1 MYSKFKSFF
10 RDIPVGLFMVAG
22 MGLIFFL
29 VLNSINL
36 ANAIKNE
43 KDHDD
48 DSKFRYSKILNVNL
62 EEDMFMD
69 EDGGV
74 DLLSFS
80 ARKYI
85 DEMMSI
91 CKKYQGNIELSIPF
105 WDDYDNSESVIIYLN
120 INEPVKIELENG
132 DCDTIDS
139 LGKASKGVYVA
150 QSKKNLI
157 KKKDGKDLI
166 WLQNSE
172 MNVLGIRKDFTYDMS
187 DKSYITFIDSI
198 DKYHM
203 ESIYSMGSFAL
214 SDGDPMVFIFESN
227 KDDTLDSYN
236 NIVKSLKDKGYI
248 VTEYTQEKED
258 ISERKSDG
266 ITYKDIMDKIT
277 TLLIIFALIN
287 CIYITRLW
295 TNRKRVE
302 ITIRKAYGQ
311 STVEIGIMLAKQLVR
326 FGILSMLIAFI
337 MQLLYRKITSQVGMY
352 VMTSFADI
360 IELFAAMLILVI
372 IMMVI
377 ALIELRRIK
386 PATGVREV

>member
-10 RDIPVGLFMVAG
+10 RDIPVGLFMIAG

-48 DSKFRYSKILNVNL
+48 DNKFRYSKIVNINL
-62 EEDMFMD
+62 D
-69 EDGGV
+69 EDLYIQEDGST
-74 DLLSFS
+74 DESFS
-80 ARKYI
+80 ARNYI
-85 DEMMSI
+85 DEMI
-91 CKKYQGNIELSIPF
+91 KLCKKYQGNVLLSIPL
-105 WDDYDNSESVIIYLN
+105 WDDYDSSENVYIYLN

-157 KKKDGKDLI
+157 KTRDGKDII

-214 SDGDPMVFIFESN
+214 SEGAPMAFIFESN

-236 NIVKSLKDKGYI
+236 NIVKELKAKGYI
-248 VTEYTQEKED
+248 VTEHELSGED
-258 ISERKSDG
+258 IDERQSGG
-266 ITYKDIMDKIT
+266 IVYKDIMDKIT
-277 TLLIIFALIN
+277 MLLIIFAVIN
-287 CIYITRLW
+287 CVYITRLW
-295 TNRKRVE
+295 ISRKKVE

-311 STVEIGIMLAKQLVR
+311 STLKIGVMLAGQLVR
-326 FGILSMLIAFI
+326 FCVVSMVLAFVI
-337 MQLLYRKITSQVGMY
+337 QLVYRQITSHSGMY
-352 VMTSFADI
+352 VVISFMNV
-360 IELFAAMLILVI
+360 IEVLSAMLLLII
-372 IMMVI
+372 IMMI
-377 ALIELRRIK
+377 IPLFELKKIK
-386 PATGVREV
+386 PATGVKEV

>member
-48 DSKFRYSKILNVNL
+48 DNKFRYSKIVNINL
-62 EEDMFMD
+62 D
-69 EDGGV
+69 EDLYIQEDGST
-74 DLLSFS
+74 DESFS
-80 ARKYI
+80 ARNYI
-85 DEMMSI
+85 DEMI
-91 CKKYQGNIELSIPF
+91 KLCKKYQGNVLLSIPL
-105 WDDYDNSESVIIYLN
+105 WDDYDSSENVYIYLN

-157 KKKDGKDLI
+157 KTRDGKDII

-214 SDGDPMVFIFESN
+214 SEGAPMVFIFESN

-236 NIVKSLKDKGYI
+236 NIVKELKAKGYI
-248 VTEYTQEKED
+248 VTEHELSGED
-258 ISERKSDG
+258 IDERQSGG
-266 ITYKDIMDKIT
+266 IVYKDIMDKIT
-277 TLLIIFALIN
+277 MLLIIFAVIN
-287 CIYITRLW
+287 CVYITRLW
-295 TNRKRVE
+295 ISRKKVE

-311 STVEIGIMLAKQLVR
+311 STLKIGVMLAGQLVR
-326 FGILSMLIAFI
+326 FCVVSMVLAFVI
-337 MQLLYRKITSQVGMY
+337 QLVYRQITSHSGMY
-352 VMTSFADI
+352 VVISFMNV
-360 IELFAAMLILVI
+360 IEVLSAMLLLII
-372 IMMVI
+372 IMMI
-377 ALIELRRIK
+377 IPLFELKKIK
-386 PATGVREV
+386 PATGVKEV

>member
-48 DSKFRYSKILNVNL
+48 DNKFRYSKIVNINL
-62 EEDMFMD
+62 D
-69 EDGGV
+69 EDLYIQEDGSTYA
-74 DLLSFS
+74 SFS
-80 ARKYI
+80 ARNYI
-85 DEMMSI
+85 DKMI
-91 CKKYQGNIELSIPF
+91 KLCKKYQGNVLLSIPL
-105 WDDYDNSESVIIYLN
+105 WDDYDSSENVDIYLN

-157 KKKDGKDLI
+157 KTRDGKDII

-214 SDGDPMVFIFESN
+214 SGGDPMVFTFKSN

-236 NIVKSLKDKGYI
+236 NIVKELKAKGYI
-248 VTEYTQEKED
+248 VTEHELSGED
-258 ISERKSDG
+258 IDERQSGG
-266 ITYKDIMDKIT
+266 IVYKDIMDKIT
-277 TLLIIFALIN
+277 MLLIIFAVIN
-287 CIYITRLW
+287 CVYITRLW
-295 TNRKRVE
+295 ISRKKVE

-311 STVEIGIMLAKQLVR
+311 STLKIGVMLAGQLVR
-326 FGILSMLIAFI
+326 FCVVSMVLAFVI
-337 MQLLYRKITSQVGMY
+337 QLVYRQITSHSGMY
-352 VMTSFADI
+352 VVISFMNV
-360 IELFAAMLILVI
+360 IEVLSAMLLLII
-372 IMMVI
+372 IMMI
-377 ALIELRRIK
+377 IPLFELKKIK
-386 PATGVREV
+386 PATGVKEV

>member
-48 DSKFRYSKILNVNL
+48 DNKFRYSKIVNINL
-62 EEDMFMD
+62 D
-69 EDGGV
+69 EDLYIQEDGSI
-74 DLLSFS
+74 DASFS
-80 ARKYI
+80 ARNYI
-85 DEMMSI
+85 DEMI
-91 CKKYQGNIELSIPF
+91 KLCKKYQGNVLLSIPL
-105 WDDYDNSESVIIYLN
+105 WDDYDSSENVYIYLN

-157 KKKDGKDLI
+157 KTRDGKDII

-214 SDGDPMVFIFESN
+214 SGGDPMVFTFKSN

-236 NIVKSLKDKGYI
+236 NIVKELKAKGYI
-248 VTEYTQEKED
+248 VTEHELSGED
-258 ISERKSDG
+258 IDERQSGG
-266 ITYKDIMDKIT
+266 IVYKDIMDKIT
-277 TLLIIFALIN
+277 MLLIIFAVIN
-287 CIYITRLW
+287 CVYITRLW
-295 TNRKRVE
+295 ISRKKVE

-311 STVEIGIMLAKQLVR
+311 STLKIGVMLAGQLVR
-326 FGILSMLIAFI
+326 FCVVSMVLAFVI
-337 MQLLYRKITSQVGMY
+337 QLVYRQITSHSGMY
-352 VMTSFADI
+352 VVISFMNV
-360 IELFAAMLILVI
+360 IEVLSAMLLLII
-372 IMMVI
+372 IMMI
-377 ALIELRRIK
+377 IPLFELKKIK
-386 PATGVREV
+386 PATGVKEV

>member
-1 MYSKFKSFF
+1 
-10 RDIPVGLFMVAG
+10 MVAG

-48 DSKFRYSKILNVNL
+48 DNKFRYSKIVNINL
-62 EEDMFMD
+62 D
-69 EDGGV
+69 EDLYIQEDGST
-74 DLLSFS
+74 DASFS
-80 ARKYI
+80 ARNYI
-85 DEMMSI
+85 DEMI
-91 CKKYQGNIELSIPF
+91 KLCKKYQGNVLLSIPL
-105 WDDYDNSESVIIYLN
+105 WDDYDSSENVYIYLN

-157 KKKDGKDLI
+157 KTRDGKDLI

-214 SDGDPMVFIFESN
+214 SGGDPMVFIFESN

-236 NIVKSLKDKGYI
+236 NIVKELKAKGYI
-248 VTEYTQEKED
+248 VTEHELSGED
-258 ISERKSDG
+258 IDERQSGG
-266 ITYKDIMDKIT
+266 IVYKDIMDKIT
-277 TLLIIFALIN
+277 MLLIIFAVIN
-287 CIYITRLW
+287 CVYITRLW
-295 TNRKRVE
+295 ISRKKVE

-311 STVEIGIMLAKQLVR
+311 STLKIGVMLAGQLVR
-326 FGILSMLIAFI
+326 FCVVSMVLAFVI
-337 MQLLYRKITSQVGMY
+337 QLVYRQITSHSGMY
-352 VMTSFADI
+352 VVISFMNV
-360 IELFAAMLILVI
+360 IEVLSAMLLLII
-372 IMMVI
+372 IMMI
-377 ALIELRRIK
+377 IPLFELKKIK
-386 PATGVREV
+386 PATGVKEV

>member
-10 RDIPVGLFMVAG
+10 RDIPVGLFMIAG

-48 DSKFRYSKILNVNL
+48 DNKFRYSKIVNINL
-62 EEDMFMD
+62 D
-69 EDGGV
+69 EDLYIQEDGST
-74 DLLSFS
+74 DASFS
-80 ARKYI
+80 ARNYI
-85 DEMMSI
+85 DEMI
-91 CKKYQGNIELSIPF
+91 KLCKKYQGNVLLSIPL
-105 WDDYDNSESVIIYLN
+105 WDDYDSSENVDIYLN

-157 KKKDGKDLI
+157 KTRDGKDLI

-214 SDGDPMVFIFESN
+214 SQGDPMVFIFESN

-248 VTEYTQEKED
+248 VTEHELSGED
-258 ISERKSDG
+258 IDERQSGG
-266 ITYKDIMDKIT
+266 IVYKDIMDKIT
-277 TLLIIFALIN
+277 MLLIIFAVIN
-287 CIYITRLW
+287 CVYITRLW
-295 TNRKRVE
+295 ISRKKVE

-311 STVEIGIMLAKQLVR
+311 STLKIGVMLAGQLVR
-326 FGILSMLIAFI
+326 FCVVSMVLAFVI
-337 MQLLYRKITSQVGMY
+337 QLVYRQITSHSGMY
-352 VMTSFADI
+352 VVISFMNV
-360 IELFAAMLILVI
+360 IEVLSAMLLLII
-372 IMMVI
+372 IMMI
-377 ALIELRRIK
+377 IPLFELKKIK

>member
-48 DSKFRYSKILNVNL
+48 DNKFRYSKIVNINL
-62 EEDMFMD
+62 D
-69 EDGGV
+69 EDLYIQEDGST
-74 DLLSFS
+74 DASFS
-80 ARKYI
+80 ARNYI
-85 DEMMSI
+85 DEMI
-91 CKKYQGNIELSIPF
+91 KLCKKYQGNVLLSIPL
-105 WDDYDNSESVIIYLN
+105 WDDYDSSESVIIYLN

-214 SDGDPMVFIFESN
+214 SDGDPMVFTFKSN

>member
-48 DSKFRYSKILNVNL
+48 DNKFRYSKIVNINL
-62 EEDMFMD
+62 D
-69 EDGGV
+69 EDLYIQEDGST
-74 DLLSFS
+74 DASFS
-80 ARKYI
+80 ARNYI
-85 DEMMSI
+85 DEMI
-91 CKKYQGNIELSIPF
+91 KLCKKYQGNVLLSIPL
-105 WDDYDNSESVIIYLN
+105 WDDYDSSENVDIYLN

-157 KKKDGKDLI
+157 KTRDGKDLI

-214 SDGDPMVFIFESN
+214 SGGDPMVFIFESN

-236 NIVKSLKDKGYI
+236 NIVKELKAKGYI
-248 VTEYTQEKED
+248 VTEHELSGED
-258 ISERKSDG
+258 IDERQSGG
-266 ITYKDIMDKIT
+266 IVYKDIMDKIT
-277 TLLIIFALIN
+277 MLLIIFAVIN
-287 CIYITRLW
+287 CVYITRLW
-295 TNRKRVE
+295 ISRKKVE

-311 STVEIGIMLAKQLVR
+311 STLKIGVMLAGQLVR
-326 FGILSMLIAFI
+326 FCVVSMVLAFVI
-337 MQLLYRKITSQVGMY
+337 QLVYRQITSHSGMY
-352 VMTSFADI
+352 VVISFMNV
-360 IELFAAMLILVI
+360 IEVLSAMLLLII
-372 IMMVI
+372 IMMI
-377 ALIELRRIK
+377 IPLFELKKIK
-386 PATGVREV
+386 PATGVKEV